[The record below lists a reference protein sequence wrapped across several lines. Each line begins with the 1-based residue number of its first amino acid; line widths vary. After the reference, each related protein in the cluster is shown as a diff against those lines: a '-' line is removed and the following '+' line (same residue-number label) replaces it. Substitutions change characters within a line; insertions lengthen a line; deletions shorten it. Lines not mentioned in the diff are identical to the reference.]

1 MSSSLYN
8 TTSNHVID
16 DPVSPE
22 KYVKAMIIM
31 CFFSTLSNVACFII
45 FIWNI
50 IQKNLS
56 PTKDT
61 LLVLNLLFS
70 NFLHCLGFMFNYNW
84 VRSDVIETGV
94 ICSIQGFLINFG
106 DVTSGF
112 WILVLCIYIFMITV
126 RYECP
131 RLVILSMLIIWPLN
145 LIISLLGLAIQTPN
159 SPFYD
164 AHHHSWCWISYNYQN
179 FRIGFNYFITLAITI
194 VVIIL
199 LIISYRKLKTINS
212 QYVNKKL
219 MWYPLTYIILV
230 FPFTIHRFAA
240 MIGHTLPF
248 EYVIV
253 STCFFLCDGLFN
265 SIIYGFKHYI
275 DVPKT
280 STPNNV
286 NPIQRRPT
294 PIYGILSPYSPTN
307 SGRMLLSSPSP
318 TRSTFSTPP
327 ISPNIATFPTPIS
340 PKTAMFSAP
349 ISPNTTMF
357 PAPLS
362 PTISFMN
369 SPTKASL
376 HPNDQLSPY
385 RSMFNSSTRN
395 SLPTKYESIASSSSS
410 SSTNRY
416 FNPEKNDSSISPM
429 PVKTTSKPIES
440 PVLEKNVSSISPMPV
455 KSASKPVESPVSEK
469 NVLPISYPKNI
480 HNNDK
485 PRPSTFGSLGEIA
498 TNSPSTPL
506 QIELLEE
513 KDVDKTV

>member
-22 KYVKAMIIM
+22 KYVKAMII
-31 CFFSTLSNVACFII
+31 I
-45 FIWNI
+45 
-50 IQKNLS
+50 
-56 PTKDT
+56 
-61 LLVLNLLFS
+61 
-70 NFLHCLGFMFNYNW
+70 
-84 VRSDVIETGV
+84 
-94 ICSIQGFLINFG
+94 
-106 DVTSGF
+106 
-112 WILVLCIYIFMITV
+112 
-126 RYECP
+126 
-131 RLVILSMLIIWPLN
+131 
-145 LIISLLGLAIQTPN
+145 
-159 SPFYD
+159 
-164 AHHHSWCWISYNYQN
+164 
-179 FRIGFNYFITLAITI
+179 
-194 VVIIL
+194 
-199 LIISYRKLKTINS
+199 
-212 QYVNKKL
+212 
-219 MWYPLTYIILV
+219 
-230 FPFTIHRFAA
+230 
-240 MIGHTLPF
+240 
-248 EYVIV
+248 
-253 STCFFLCDGLFN
+253 FFLCDGLFN
-265 SIIYGFKHYI
+265 SIIYGKHYI

-340 PKTAMFSAP
+340 PNTAMFSAT

-385 RSMFNSSTRN
+385 S
-395 SLPTKYESIASSSSS
+395 
-410 SSTNRY
+410 Y

-440 PVLEKNVSSISPMPV
+440 PELRKIDSSISPMPVKSTSKPIESPVLEKYVSSISPMPV

>member
-1 MSSSLYN
+1 MSSSLNN

-50 IQKNLS
+50 IQKNLR

-70 NFLHCLGFMFNYNW
+70 NFLQCLGFMFNYNW
-84 VRSDVIETGV
+84 LRSDIIETGV

-112 WILVLCIYIFMITV
+112 WILVLCIYIFMLTV

-131 RLVILSMLIIWPLN
+131 RLVIISMLIIWPLN

-164 AHHHSWCWISYNYQN
+164 AHQHSWCWISYNYQN
-179 FRIGFNYFITLAITI
+179 FRIGFNYFITLIITI

-199 LIISYRKLKTINS
+199 LIIIYRKLKTINS
-212 QYVNKKL
+212 RHTNKKL
-219 MWYPLTYIILV
+219 MWYPFTYIFLV
-230 FPFTIHRFAA
+230 FPFTIHRFTA

-286 NPIQRRPT
+286 NTIQRRPT
-294 PIYGILSPYSPTN
+294 PIYGILSPYSPTY
-307 SGRMLLSSPSP
+307 SERMLLSSPSP

-327 ISPNIATFPTPIS
+327 ISPKFP
-340 PKTAMFSAP
+340 AP
-349 ISPNTTMF
+349 ISPNTVMF

-362 PTISFMN
+362 PTISFLN
-369 SPTKASL
+369 SPIKASF
-376 HPNDQLSPY
+376 HPIDQLSPY
-385 RSMFNSSTRN
+385 RS
-395 SLPTKYESIASSSSS
+395 I
-410 SSTNRY
+410 Y
-416 FNPEKNDSSISPM
+416 FNPEKIDSS
-429 PVKTTSKPIES
+429 K
-440 PVLEKNVSSISPMPV
+440 SPMPV
-455 KSASKPVESPVSEK
+455 KSTSKPVESSELEK
-469 NVLPISYPKNI
+469 NDLPISSSKNI
-480 HNNDK
+480 NNNDK
-485 PRPSTFGSLGEIA
+485 PRPSTFGSLGDIA
-498 TNSPSTPL
+498 SNSPSTPL
-506 QIELLEE
+506 QIEFLQE
-513 KDVDKTV
+513 KDVDKT